1 MYDLTSRALNLPQT
15 VTIFSVVRVT
25 DPAIV
30 SKNMRKSLVILILL
44 THCVWRSFVNWL
56 LFLFMNGVP
65 GEVEVTPHSSF

>member
-1 MYDLTSRALNLPQT
+1 
-15 VTIFSVVRVT
+15 VVRVT